1 MKEYFIVGSGLQG
14 CLTAFHLINSNVPP
28 QNITIL
34 EKGKKFFPGWDY
46 EYINTFRVFLGFQ
59 GFELPRAQPTLD
71 MILHLIGSLSGTLKP
86 NKRYICTNQ
95 SVALFSDGFQSFPK
109 IVRESLSAVPFSNG
123 YTPPNI
129 IDFFDSLS
137 STPFMQLIRE
147 CSARYSDNWLE
158 STRFFYPWFF
168 PSEFKVPITDDEGLK
183 FQAQVRENLVKSN
196 YFFPSNG
203 FDNLSTSIVN
213 ALLNLGVN
221 FKSSCDGLSIYR
233 SRSDYQQFIWTAS
246 SFPLLA
252 DLGIEYSLKR
262 NTIQSVIFSSE
273 KLASSPYY
281 DATEILT
288 MESSLPMLSRV
299 SFPPNYASDGC
310 YKTFLVQAE
319 FFPKASNTS
328 QDMVNTFATTLQG
341 ILQVDDLTF
350 EGFSEPKN
358 IYSVTSETN
367 NLEQSLSTAAL
378 SLANFQIPL
387 IYWGPINM
395 AKVALAVENVII

>member
-14 CLTAFHLINSNVPP
+14 CLTAFHLINSNIPP
-28 QNITIL
+28 QNISIL

-46 EYINTFRVFLGFQ
+46 EYINSYRVFLGFQ

-71 MILHLIGSLSGTLKP
+71 MILRLIGSLSGTLKP

-95 SVALFSDGFQSFPK
+95 SVALFSDGFHSFPQ
-109 IVRESLSAVPFSNG
+109 IVRESLSAVPYSNG

-129 IDFFDSLS
+129 IDFFESLS

-168 PSEFKVPITDDEGLK
+168 PSEFKIPPTDDEGLK
-183 FQAQVRENLVKSN
+183 FQGQLRENLVKSN

-221 FKSSCDGLSIYR
+221 FKSSCDGLSMYR
-233 SRSDYQQFIWTAS
+233 SRSDYQEYIWTAS
-246 SFPLLA
+246 SFPLLG
-252 DLGIEYSLKR
+252 DLGIEYSLKK

-273 KLASSPYY
+273 KLGSSPYF

-299 SFPPNYASDGC
+299 SFPVNLVSDGC
-310 YKTFLVQAE
+310 NTTSLVQAE
-319 FFPKASNTS
+319 FFPRGSNTS
-328 QDMVNTFATTLQG
+328 QDLANTFTRLLQD
-341 ILQVDDLTF
+341 ILQVDDLKF
-350 EGFSEPKN
+350 EGFSEPKS
-358 IYSVTSETN
+358 IYTVTSETN
-367 NLEQSLSTAAL
+367 NLDQCLSTAVL
-378 SLANFQIPL
+378 SLTNFQIPL